1 MILTAL
7 IKRFQ
12 IISAEVFMW
21 AYLANYVLMTIEM
34 KWSNP
39 IMHAHNLMS
48 SEAK

>member
-12 IISAEVFMW
+12 IISAEVFM
-21 AYLANYVLMTIEM
+21 YLANYVLVTIEM